1 MKILALDTSSKI
13 CSVSILEDTNI
24 IIEKHS
30 DDEKTHSQ
38 KLMPLVDKLF
48 KESNIQ
54 LKDINLLSCCIGPRL
69 FYRSSN
75 WIGNSQRIGTGVRK
89 ATHSCG
95 YLNGVSL

>member
-38 KLMPLVDKLF
+38 KLMPLVDSLF
-48 KESNIQ
+48 KES
-54 LKDINLLSCCIGPRL
+54 DINLQDVNLLSCCI
-69 FYRSSN
+69 RSTVHL
-75 WIGNSQRIGTGVRK
+75 QVFE
-89 ATHSCG
+89 
-95 YLNGVSL
+95 LVFQQ